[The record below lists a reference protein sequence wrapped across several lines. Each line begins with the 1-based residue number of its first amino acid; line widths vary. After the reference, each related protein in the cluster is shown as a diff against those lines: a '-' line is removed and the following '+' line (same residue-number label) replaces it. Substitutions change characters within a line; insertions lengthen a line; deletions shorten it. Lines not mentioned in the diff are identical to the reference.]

1 MTELEDLASLLRDD
15 TPLIDTRSPVEFAKG
30 SLPTAINLPLMMDDE
45 REAVGTCYKEQG
57 QDAAVRLGH
66 ELISGERKAE
76 RVEAWRAFAS
86 QHPEGA
92 LFCFRG
98 GMRSEIAQSWLKHAG
113 LDYPRIK
120 GGYKAMRRWVSESTD
135 QLIQQTPL
143 LLLGGP
149 TGAAKTRILNEGNR
163 GAPIPGSVD
172 LEGLAN
178 HRGSAFGRR
187 VTEQPSQISFE
198 LAFGVQLLKHQ
209 HAGYE
214 RLILEDEGRL
224 IGRCA
229 LPLSLQAARQNADW
243 IQLDASVDARV
254 EHSYENYILQNLED
268 LMTQDAAGAFDHF
281 ARALLESLE
290 RIQKRLGGRRYAEI
304 KGMMQNALLAHERGN
319 PEVHKAWISE
329 LLTGYYDPMYEYQM
343 NNRTKPPLFRG
354 TESEVTEYLLEA
366 GPLLADRGSP
376 ISARGTLR

>member
-1 MTELEDLASLLRDD
+1 MTELEDFASLLRDD

-45 REAVGTCYKEQG
+45 REAVGTCYKAQG

-98 GMRSEIAQSWLKHAG
+98 GMRSEIAQSWLRHAG

-149 TGAAKTRILNEGNR
+149 TGAAKTRILNEGNI

-268 LMTQDAAGAFDHF
+268 LMTQDGARAFDHF
-281 ARALLESLE
+281 ATGLLESLE
-290 RIQKRLGGRRYAEI
+290 RIQKRLGGQRYAVL
-304 KGMMQNALLAHERGN
+304 KAMMQNALVAHERGN
-319 PEVHKAWISE
+319 PEAHKAWISE
-329 LLTGYYDPMYEYQM
+329 LLIGYYDPMYEYQM
-343 NNRTKPPLFRG
+343 NNRIKAPLFRG

-366 GPLLADRGSP
+366 EAVYSP
-376 ISARGTLR
+376 IGGVTD

>member
-1 MTELEDLASLLRDD
+1 MTELDDFASLLRDD

-30 SLPTAINLPLMMDDE
+30 SLPTAINLPLMTDDE

-57 QDAAVRLGH
+57 QEAAVRLGH
-66 ELISGERKAE
+66 ELVSGDRKAE
-76 RVEAWRAFAS
+76 RVEAWQTFAS

-98 GMRSEIAQSWLKHAG
+98 GMRSEIAQRWLKDAG
-113 LDYPRIK
+113 VDYPRIK
-120 GGYKAMRRWVSESTD
+120 GGYKAMRRWLSESTD
-135 QLIQQTPL
+135 QLIEQTPL

-163 GAPIPGSVD
+163 GEPIPGSVD

-187 VTEQPSQISFE
+187 VTEQPTQIGFE
-198 LAFGVQLLKHQ
+198 LAFGVQLLKHRQ
-209 HAGYE
+209 AKHQ

-229 LPLSLQAARQNADW
+229 LPLSLQAARQDADW
-243 IQLDASVDARV
+243 VQLDASVDARV

-268 LMTQDAAGAFDHF
+268 LMTQDDARAFDHF
-281 ARALLESLE
+281 ATGLLESLE
-290 RIQKRLGGRRYAEI
+290 RIQKRLGGQRYAEL
-304 KGMMQNALLAHERGN
+304 KAMMQNALVAHERGN
-319 PEVHKAWISE
+319 PEAHKAWISE

-343 NNRTKPPLFRG
+343 NNRIKAPLFRG

-366 GPLLADRGSP
+366 GAVYSP
-376 ISARGTLR
+376 IGGVTD

>member
-1 MTELEDLASLLRDD
+1 MTELDDFASLLRGD

-30 SLPTAINLPLMMDDE
+30 SLPTAINLPLMTNDE

-57 QDAAVRLGH
+57 QEAAVRLGH
-66 ELISGERKAE
+66 ELVSGDRKAG
-76 RVEAWRAFAS
+76 RVEAWQIFAS

-92 LFCFRG
+92 LFCYRG
-98 GMRSEIAQSWLKHAG
+98 GMRSEIAQRWLQDAG
-113 LDYPRIK
+113 VDYPRIK
-120 GGYKAMRRWVSESTD
+120 GGYKAMRRWLSESTD
-135 QLIQQTPL
+135 QLIEQTPL

-163 GAPIPGSVD
+163 GEPIPGSVD

-187 VTEQPSQISFE
+187 VTEQPTQIGFE
-198 LAFGVQLLKHQ
+198 LALGVKLLKHR
-209 HAGYE
+209 HAGSA

-229 LPLSLQAARQNADW
+229 LPLSLQAVRQDADW
-243 IQLDASVDARV
+243 VQLDASLEARV

-268 LMTQDAAGAFDHF
+268 LMPQDATRAFDHF
-281 ARALLESLE
+281 ATGLLASLE
-290 RIQKRLGGRRYAEI
+290 RIQKRLGGQRYAELKAI
-304 KGMMQNALLAHERGN
+304 MQDALVAHEAGN
-319 PEVHKAWISE
+319 PETHKAWISE

-343 NNRTKPPLFRG
+343 NNRAKAPLFRG
-354 TESEVTEYLLEA
+354 TESEVTEYLIEA
-366 GPLLADRGSP
+366 GAV
-376 ISARGTLR
+376 

>member
-1 MTELEDLASLLRDD
+1 MTELDDFDSLLRDD

-30 SLPTAINLPLMMDDE
+30 SLPSAINLPLMTNDE

-66 ELISGERKAE
+66 ELVSGNRKAE
-76 RVEAWRAFAS
+76 RVEAWQTFAS
-86 QHPEGA
+86 RHPEGA

-98 GMRSEIAQSWLKHAG
+98 GMRSEITQRWLQDAG
-113 LDYPRIK
+113 VDYPRIK
-120 GGYKAMRRWVSESTD
+120 GGYQAMRRWLSEFTD
-135 QLIQQTPL
+135 QLIEQTPL

-163 GAPIPGSVD
+163 GEPIPGSVD

-187 VTEQPSQISFE
+187 VTEQPTQIGFE
-198 LAFGVQLLKHQ
+198 LALGVQLLKYG

-229 LPLSLQAARQNADW
+229 LPLSLQAARQDADW
-243 IQLDASVDARV
+243 IQLDASVEARV

-268 LMTQDAAGAFDHF
+268 LMAQDAARGFDHF
-281 ARALLESLE
+281 AAGLLESLE
-290 RIQKRLGGRRYAEI
+290 RIQKRLGGQRYAEFKAI
-304 KGMMQNALLAHERGN
+304 MQDALVAHEGGN
-319 PEVHKAWISE
+319 PEAHKAWISE

-366 GPLLADRGSP
+366 GATSLTD
-376 ISARGTLR
+376 

>member
-1 MTELEDLASLLRDD
+1 MTELEDFASLLRDD

-120 GGYKAMRRWVSESTD
+120 GGYKAMRRWLSESTD
-135 QLIQQTPL
+135 QLIEQTPL

-209 HAGYE
+209 HAGHE

-366 GPLLADRGSP
+366 GAVLLAG
-376 ISARGTLR
+376 

>member
-1 MTELEDLASLLRDD
+1 MTEIDDLETLLRDD

-30 SLPTAINLPLMMDDE
+30 SLPAAINLPLMTDVE

-57 QDAAVRLGH
+57 ADAAVRLGQ
-66 ELISGERKAE
+66 ELVAGDLKEQRVGAWKAF
-76 RVEAWRAFAS
+76 VA
-86 QHPEGA
+86 QHPKGA

-98 GMRSEIAQSWLKHAG
+98 GMRSEIVQRWLKDAG
-113 LDYPRIK
+113 VEYPRIK
-120 GGYKAMRRWVSESTD
+120 GGYKAMRRWLTDSAD
-135 QLIQQTPL
+135 QLIEKTPL

-187 VTEQPSQISFE
+187 VTEQPTQIGFE
-198 LAFGVQLLKHQ
+198 LAFGIQLLKHRY
-209 HAGYE
+209 AGHQK
-214 RLILEDEGRL
+214 LLLEDEGRL

-229 LPLSLQAARQNADW
+229 LPLSLQTARQDADW

-254 EHSYENYILQNLED
+254 EHSYENYILQNLEE
-268 LMTQDAAGAFDHF
+268 LMIQDAARGFERF
-281 ARALLESLE
+281 ATGLLESLE
-290 RIQKRLGGRRYAEI
+290 RIQRRLGGQRYAEL
-304 KGMMQNALLAHERGN
+304 KAVMQDALAAHERGN
-319 PEVHKAWISE
+319 PETHKTWIGE
-329 LLTGYYDPMYEYQM
+329 LLTGYYDPMYDYQM

-354 TESEVTEYLLEA
+354 TEQEVVEYLLQSEDA
-366 GPLLADRGSP
+366 PLLSP
-376 ISARGTLR
+376 GPH

>member
-1 MTELEDLASLLRDD
+1 MTELDDFASLLRGD

-30 SLPTAINLPLMMDDE
+30 SLPTAINLPLMTNDE

-57 QDAAVRLGH
+57 QEAAVRLGH
-66 ELISGERKAE
+66 ELVSGDRKAG
-76 RVEAWRAFAS
+76 RVEAWQIFAS

-92 LFCFRG
+92 LFCYRG
-98 GMRSEIAQSWLKHAG
+98 GMRSEIAQRWLQDAG
-113 LDYPRIK
+113 VDYPRIK
-120 GGYKAMRRWVSESTD
+120 GGYKAMRRWLSESTD
-135 QLIQQTPL
+135 QLIEQTPL

-163 GAPIPGSVD
+163 GEPIPGSVD

-187 VTEQPSQISFE
+187 VTEQPTQIGFE
-198 LAFGVQLLKHQ
+198 LALGVKLLKHQ

-229 LPLSLQAARQNADW
+229 LPLSLQAVRQDADW
-243 IQLDASVDARV
+243 VQLDASLEARV

-268 LMTQDAAGAFDHF
+268 LVTQDTTRAFDHF
-281 ARALLESLE
+281 ATGLLASLE
-290 RIQKRLGGRRYAEI
+290 RIQKRLGGQRYAELKAI
-304 KGMMQNALLAHERGN
+304 MQDALVAHEAGN
-319 PEVHKAWISE
+319 PETHKAWISE

-343 NNRTKPPLFRG
+343 NNRAKAPLFRG
-354 TESEVTEYLLEA
+354 TESEVTEYLIEA
-366 GPLLADRGSP
+366 GAV
-376 ISARGTLR
+376 